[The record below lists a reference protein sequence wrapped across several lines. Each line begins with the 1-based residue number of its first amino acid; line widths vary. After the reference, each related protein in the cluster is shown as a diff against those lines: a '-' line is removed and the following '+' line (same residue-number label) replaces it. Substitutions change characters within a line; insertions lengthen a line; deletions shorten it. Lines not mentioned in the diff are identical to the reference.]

1 MEKSFTYLNSTI
13 SYRMEGSGQAVVLLH
28 GFGEDSHIWD
38 QQIGFLKEHCLLIIP
53 DIPGSGKSSLLQHE
67 STHDSRF
74 STHDITITDYAD
86 TIHALLEQEKLH
98 SCIMLGH
105 SMGGYITLAF
115 AEKYPGKLK
124 AFGLINS
131 TAFADSDEKKKTRGK
146 AIDTIEQYGA
156 FSFLKTTIPSLF
168 GTQFKQQHPEKVEEL
183 TEAGKAFTKEALQQY
198 YRAMMDRPDRTDVL
212 RNNPLPVLFIT
223 ATEDAPAPMSDIL
236 LQTPLPDKSYLHILR
251 NVGHMSMWEAPD
263 ALNDHILAFI
273 SS

>member
-1 MEKSFTYLNSTI
+1 MEKTFIYRTSTI
-13 SYRMEGSGQAVVLLH
+13 SYRTEGSGQPVLLLH

-38 QQIGFLKEHCLLIIP
+38 QQISFLKAHCFLIVP
-53 DIPGSGKSSLLQHE
+53 DIPGSGKSTLLNHE
-67 STHDSRF
+67 SPV
-74 STHDITITDYAD
+74 THDITITDYAD
-86 TIHALLEQEKLH
+86 AIHALLEDEKVN

-105 SMGGYITLAF
+105 SMGGYIALAF
-115 AEKYPGKLK
+115 AEKYPDKLK

-131 TAFADSDEKKKTRGK
+131 TAFADSDEKKQTRQR

-168 GTQFKQQHPEKVEEL
+168 GTKFKQEHPEKVDEL
-183 TEAGKAFTKEALQQY
+183 TVAGKSFTKESLQQY
-198 YRAMMDRPDRTDVL
+198 YRAMMNRPDRCNVL
-212 RNNPLPVLFIT
+212 RGNPLPVLFIT

-263 ALNDHILAFI
+263 AVNNHILAFV
-273 SS
+273 SSQ